1 MNKIRHFVRTFI
13 QDESGVTAIEYGV
26 LAVLVVGAIAAAM
39 TSFKDDL
46 RVAFTNIG
54 TKLKTAP

>member
-46 RVAFTNIG
+46 GVAFTNIG